1 MDLVVG
7 RGGGTYWEER
17 RERNRGGDVVNER
30 RVKEKRESR
39 KVVFKPRCTI
49 F

>member
-1 MDLVVG
+1 MGELTG
-7 RGGGTYWEER
+7 RRGG
-17 RERNRGGDVVNER
+17 RETGGDVANER
-30 RVKEKRESR
+30 RVKEKRERR